1 MAVSNGW
8 SAAASAAT
16 AAAVDAVAAAR
27 TAAAVAAT
35 AAALHAAA
43 ASATIIRELNRVG
56 RSRGSGIW
64 SVSSAAIRA
73 ASSADTA
80 CSVAIAASL
89 EYPVEYRLYAY
100 LSKRPPPLSKRP
112 PTSYAFLL

>member
-1 MAVSNGW
+1 MTGLLLPPLLPLLLSMLLR
-8 SAAASAAT
+8 
-16 AAAVDAVAAAR
+16 AAAR

-100 LSKRPPPLSKRP
+100 LSKRPPPSL
-112 PTSYAFLL
+112 

>member
-1 MAVSNGW
+1 MAVCNAW
-8 SAAASAAT
+8 SAAGSAAA

-89 EYPVEYRLYAY
+89 EYLPSNIGCTLISLKA
-100 LSKRPPPLSKRP
+100 L
-112 PTSYAFLL
+112 

>member
-1 MAVSNGW
+1 MTGLLLPPLLPLLLSMLLR
-8 SAAASAAT
+8 
-16 AAAVDAVAAAR
+16 AAAR

-64 SVSSAAIRA
+64 SVSSAASQSCQQRRH
-73 ASSADTA
+73 
-80 CSVAIAASL
+80 CL
-89 EYPVEYRLYAY
+89 QRHHRRQPREYPVEYRLYAY
-100 LSKRPPPLSKRP
+100 LSKSSLKASKETPLS
-112 PTSYAFLL
+112 